1 MKKLEQKNIF
11 DNFFLTVCYYH
22 ATYAFQ
28 SESTLYSC
36 LNVKELLV
44 WNRCDIWGLSDSNR
58 IQTQNHLVCEQTIN
72 YLAKLACLAKWLSAC
87 LPTKGVV
94 GSNLIGVFFNSL
106 YYVLFILNF
115 IFFNLAFCYWHF
127 RLYKHFLYKIEAVI
141 FKTQMYMN
149 VCIVNVTKHRKQ
161 HYL

>member
-44 WNRCDIWGLSDSNR
+44 WNRCDIWRLSDSNR

-72 YLAKLACLAKWLSAC
+72 HLVKLAFLAKWLSAC
-87 LPTKGVV
+87 LPTKRLWVR
-94 GSNLIGVFFNSL
+94 ISL
-106 YYVLFILNF
+106 LSFLTVYIMFCLFWNF

-141 FKTQMYMN
+141 SKTQMYMN
-149 VCIVNVTKHRKQ
+149 VCIVNVTEHKKQ